1 MARYSTAEALRQIL
15 QDTDSDEDS
24 VGEHDGNSDDGD
36 YLPGAVAESDTEDHV
51 SEESDE
57 LTDAT
62 TSEEEQVRFF
72 DVFSNSLQVASVLQP
87 SFWSLHIVHNKLE
100 KVLT

>member
-24 VGEHDGNSDDGD
+24 VSEHDGNSDDGD

-62 TSEEEQVRFF
+62 TSEEEQVRCFRC
-72 DVFSNSLQVASVLQP
+72 VFKLSTGSFSASAIIFGAYIL
-87 SFWSLHIVHNKLE
+87 FITN
-100 KVLT
+100 